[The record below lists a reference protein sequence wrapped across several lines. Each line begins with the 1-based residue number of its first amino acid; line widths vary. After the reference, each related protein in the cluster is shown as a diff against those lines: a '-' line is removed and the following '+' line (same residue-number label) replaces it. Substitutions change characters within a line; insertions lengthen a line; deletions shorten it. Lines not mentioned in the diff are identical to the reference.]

1 MRSKYRGPF
10 VVVATACLVVL
21 SACTLNPAT
30 GERQLTLISE
40 AQEVAMGRQAEP
52 QVLAS
57 FGEYP
62 DEEWQS
68 YINDLGQE
76 LAAASE
82 RPHLPWAFH
91 VLDDP
96 LVNAFAY
103 PGGYIYVTR
112 GILSHFNSEAELV
125 SVLGHEIG
133 HVTARHSVEQMSQ
146 QQLAQLGL
154 GVAAAASE
162 DFRPY
167 AGYAAAGLQVLFL
180 KFGRDDERQSDDLGL
195 RYMTRAG
202 YDPDEMPNVFRT
214 LGRMQG
220 ASGQQIPEW
229 QSTHPDPENR
239 VGRIEAQIVQLQP
252 ELRDGKVGRNDYLRR
267 LDGLTYGDNP
277 REGYSVG
284 NTFYHP
290 DMAFRMA
297 FPDGWTIV
305 NQRQAAGAISPEQ
318 DALVVLTLARET
330 TPADAARSFFEPEN
344 VQPGERWRDSFYNFN
359 ASAPDGSFLR
369 GVVGFVKHRDVVFQL
384 IAYAG
389 QDDFSPYGNA
399 MRRSLA
405 SFGELRDR
413 RYLEVQPARVEIVEL
428 PRAMNFSEFTKR
440 YPSSAKASAVAIIN
454 GVGEDQEL
462 EKGRI
467 MKRIVGGELPAE

>member
-1 MRSKYRGPF
+1 
-10 VVVATACLVVL
+10 
-21 SACTLNPAT
+21 
-30 GERQLTLISE
+30 
-40 AQEVAMGRQAEP
+40 
-52 QVLAS
+52 
-57 FGEYP
+57 
-62 DEEWQS
+62 
-68 YINDLGQE
+68 
-76 LAAASE
+76 
-82 RPHLPWAFH
+82 
-91 VLDDP
+91 
-96 LVNAFAY
+96 
-103 PGGYIYVTR
+103 
-112 GILSHFNSEAELV
+112 
-125 SVLGHEIG
+125 
-133 HVTARHSVEQMSQ
+133 
-146 QQLAQLGL
+146 
-154 GVAAAASE
+154 
-162 DFRPY
+162 
-167 AGYAAAGLQVLFL
+167 
-180 KFGRDDERQSDDLGL
+180 
-195 RYMTRAG
+195 
-202 YDPDEMPNVFRT
+202 
-214 LGRMQG
+214 MQG

-467 MKRIVGGELPAE
+467 MKRIVGGELPGE